1 MHAVL
6 LVSAK
11 HLLYLSPHNL
21 EYRRA
26 SLFHL
31 SKVLPRYREEVSR
44 PLTTGNA
51 DFVMAAS
58 FLVIYYMWAD
68 VETFDMNDDAC
79 FINDRLFAMTGGLR
93 ETFISATFLI
103 SSGRSIFSESIAHR
117 PTDTVKEIARRC
129 SRTPASFEKSF
140 CEEYYARS
148 GNGIVNIHDDSG
160 QNIPEFSDIR
170 GTIQEVDNNDL
181 WYLVTRPHD
190 PCLIGFLDASVRLA
204 PLCSIAAELQALSRD
219 EELPTP
225 KNESSSEEN
234 FANSIP
240 MADLARY
247 VFSWP
252 YVCSPGV
259 LQLLARKDEC
269 MISLL
274 YHFYK
279 TIKTILSKEYWW
291 AHQRA
296 DKLIAAFK
304 ESVPKSLF
312 GLESSSRASS
322 IPEDV
327 VTRATNFAS
336 EANRAWRHYCIL
348 YGLEANSYKR

>member
-1 MHAVL
+1 MHAIL

-11 HLLYLSPHNL
+11 HLLYISPHNL

-44 PLTTGNA
+44 PLTTENA
-51 DFVMAAS
+51 DSVMAAS
-58 FLVIYYMWAD
+58 LLVIHYTWAD

-117 PTDTVKEIARRC
+117 PTDTVKEIAGGC
-129 SRTPASFEKSF
+129 SQAPASFEKSF
-140 CEEYYARS
+140 CEAYYARS
-148 GNGIVNIHDDSG
+148 GNGIMNIHDDSG

-170 GTIQEVDNNDL
+170 GTSQDVDNNDL
-181 WYLVTRPHD
+181 WYLVTQPHD

-204 PLCSIAAELQALSRD
+204 PLCSIAAELKAVSRD
-219 EELPTP
+219 EELPRT
-225 KNESSSEEN
+225 KIESSIKDN
-234 FANSIP
+234 FAYSTPIT
-240 MADLARY
+240 DLARY
-247 VFSWP
+247 IFSWP

-259 LQLLARKDEC
+259 LHLLARKDEC

-279 TIKTILSKEYWW
+279 TIKTILPKEYWW
-291 AHQRA
+291 AHLRA
-296 DKLIAAFK
+296 DKMIAVFK
-304 ESVPKSLF
+304 ESVAKSLF
-312 GLESSSRASS
+312 DLQRSPRASS
-322 IPEDV
+322 IPDDV

-348 YGLEANSYKR
+348 HGLEAKSYKR